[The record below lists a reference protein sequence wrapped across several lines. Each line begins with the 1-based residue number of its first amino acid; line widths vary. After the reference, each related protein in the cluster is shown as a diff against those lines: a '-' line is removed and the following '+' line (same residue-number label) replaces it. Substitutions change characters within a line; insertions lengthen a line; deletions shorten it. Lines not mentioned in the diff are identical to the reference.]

1 MEKLYRNSWGFEGT
15 HDEVVTNTLTMM
27 EDRDLREYLEYHLTF
42 SDLLDWIFKNHYN
55 DFAIEFAEQ
64 IVSAQTE
71 FINDYMEESEN

>member
-27 EDRDLREYLEYHLTF
+27 DDKDLREYLEYHLTF
-42 SDLLDWIFKNHYN
+42 SDLLDWIFKNHYI

>member
-27 EDRDLREYLEYHLTF
+27 DDNDLREYLEYQLTF
-42 SDLLDWIFKNHYN
+42 SDLFDWILKNHYN

-64 IVSAQTE
+64 IISAQTE
-71 FINDYMEESEN
+71 FIDDYMEESEN